1 MTVED
6 IDRIFDAMAPQ
17 KRASF
22 DRAYIEKLY
31 LEYMERNAG
40 DSSLEELR
48 QALAGK
54 RALVVAPGKS
64 AKEEREK
71 IAAFAGKGDVA
82 SIGVNFDDP
91 YLATDYIFSATCG
104 ARRSWARAGAPADC
118 HLQPA
123 GPWRQVPGGLPAA
136 AQPPGACVGQRR
148 ADAGQAAD
156 SAWGEELYLAGVDGY
171 SHDPGENYAQDA
183 LRLAA
188 KSQTLDAMNQGMCQ
202 VLGQFAQQATIRF

>member
-1 MTVED
+1 MPNYLSASHNAHPNYALFLTEKNTLTVED

-91 YLATDYIFSATCG
+91 YLATDYIFLSNL
-104 ARRSWARAGAPADC
+104 RR
-118 HLQPA
+118 Q
-123 GPWRQVPGGLPAA
+123 
-136 AQPPGACVGQRR
+136 
-148 ADAGQAAD
+148 
-156 SAWGEELYLAGVDGY
+156 
-171 SHDPGENYAQDA
+171 
-183 LRLAA
+183 
-188 KSQTLDAMNQGMCQ
+188 
-202 VLGQFAQQATIRF
+202 

>member
-54 RALVVAPGKS
+54 RALVVAPGK
-64 AKEEREK
+64 KRQGG
-71 IAAFAGKGDVA
+71 AGENRG
-82 SIGVNFDDP
+82 
-91 YLATDYIFSATCG
+91 LC
-104 ARRSWARAGAPADC
+104 
-118 HLQPA
+118 
-123 GPWRQVPGGLPAA
+123 RQRGRGLH
-136 AQPPGACVGQRR
+136 
-148 ADAGQAAD
+148 
-156 SAWGEELYLAGVDGY
+156 WGEL
-171 SHDPGENYAQDA
+171 
-183 LRLAA
+183 
-188 KSQTLDAMNQGMCQ
+188 
-202 VLGQFAQQATIRF
+202 